1 MQAAKEP
8 LETKPTQEAILSS
21 DPPLSSHSPVAQPLS
36 RPVIVPMPDIREID
50 EEEEVSGGCLCCK
63 VKGREATDRLHF
75 VRKVYMILFM
85 QIAITTGWLVLVMT
99 IDPIRDFVR
108 AKWPVLIAAFG
119 VAISALLVLFC
130 VPRLHQR
137 VPWNYLL
144 LFIFVRKYVDFM
156 LCLCVCSLF
165 CVFPG

>member
-1 MQAAKEP
+1 
-8 LETKPTQEAILSS
+8 
-21 DPPLSSHSPVAQPLS
+21 
-36 RPVIVPMPDIREID
+36 MPDIREID

-63 VKGREATDRLHF
+63 VKGRKATDRLHF

-99 IDPIRDFVR
+99 IDPIRDFVS
-108 AKWPVLIAAFG
+108 AKWPVLLAAGG
-119 VAISALLVLFC
+119 VAFSALAALFC
-130 VPRLHQR
+130 VPKLHQR

-144 LFIFVRKYVDFM
+144 LFIFVRIYVDYKLF
-156 LCLCVCSLF
+156 LCVFSIF